1 MVTTPTARSEVTQG
15 SNIRT
20 PIVARI
26 RALHDRLVRGE
37 ILAAAGKVHP
47 VVDMRDHYLVEG
59 SNGSYLVKDG
69 QCSYPDA
76 VSRNG
81 LTGGYCKHT
90 LATLLY
96 RQEVMPPT
104 PNVPSPDNDQLE
116 SKIAD
121 LYR

>member
-47 VVDMRDHYLVEG
+47 VVDMRDHYLLIPAQRTKGREFPDLVVLAPWKGPYQAKLPIGGRVAVFALGNCTRRVG
-59 SNGSYLVKDG
+59 SNMRS
-69 QCSYPDA
+69 P
-76 VSRNG
+76 
-81 LTGGYCKHT
+81 
-90 LATLLY
+90 
-96 RQEVMPPT
+96 MPW
-104 PNVPSPDNDQLE
+104 E
-116 SKIAD
+116 
-121 LYR
+121 